1 MLYDPDSEVV
11 LAPAEVDALLSK
23 LCVKLGFCLPPSEC
37 ERFRTSPPTDVR
49 EFANQ
54 VFRAEGIEPERADTQ
69 VWRQVRDFI
78 ADAFEAHV
86 GPEDLTKPWSQPAA
100 RLRPRFP

>member
-1 MLYDPDSEVV
+1 MPSDPDFDVA

-23 LCVKLGFCLPPSEC
+23 LCVELGFCLPPKEC

-54 VFRAEGIEPERADTQ
+54 VFRAEGLEPERADTQ
-69 VWRQVRDFI
+69 LWRQVRDLV
-78 ADAFEAHV
+78 AEAFESHI
-86 GPEDLTKPWSQPAA
+86 GPQDLTKRCSQPAP
-100 RLRPRFP
+100 RVRPRFP